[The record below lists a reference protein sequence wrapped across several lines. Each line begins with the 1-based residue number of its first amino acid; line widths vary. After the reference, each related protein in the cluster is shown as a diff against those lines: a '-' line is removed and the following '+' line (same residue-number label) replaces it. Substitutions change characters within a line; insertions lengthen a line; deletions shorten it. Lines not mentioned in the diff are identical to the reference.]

1 MRRMSRFILVSLAA
15 LLISACGSGRPIH
28 YFTMELP
35 PAPAPSPGVYPV
47 TVLLGRIDA
56 PEILMDEPIVYRSGP
71 NEIGTYAYHQWVE
84 PPAQMVRD
92 MLIRLLRESGKY
104 RAVDRMGSSVQGNYV
119 LHGRLYNFE
128 EVDTGNIT
136 ALVSIEMEL
145 FDRRSRKTVWSYSY
159 THSTAVQGKEI
170 PDVVSALN
178 RNIDQ
183 GLSEIASGLS
193 AYFSASLRGKS

>member
-104 RAVDRMGSSVQGNYV
+104 RAVDRLGSSVQGNYV

-193 AYFSASLRGKS
+193 AYFSASLHGKS